1 MGIILVVR
9 QHTGSL
15 ALAGG
20 VVAALWIVAGVSR
33 PLQGRLIDRRGSR
46 DVMAV
51 CGVVHPLALG
61 GIVGFSELQS
71 PGGVV
76 IALGCVGGLTLPP
89 VSTTMRVEW
98 AKMVGEEDRT
108 AAYSLVY
115 LTQELAIL
123 TGPLIL
129 AGVVAAA
136 SASLALI
143 VVAALTAAGSLG
155 FAASIRSP
163 GDHRSAPATPSRSV
177 LRVRGL
183 QLLLA
188 IALLVGGVIGGLQ
201 IAAPTLATAH
211 HAPAVAGVLIASLS
225 VGGILGATIYG
236 GRRWRARPARRLALL
251 LAVVAV
257 AVVVMIAADGLLAVG
272 ALLFLAGIPLTPALT
287 TFSVLVDQHVPART
301 AGEAFG
307 WLSTAIAGG
316 TGGASAIAAAL
327 AQHQHNARAAFAVAA
342 IAATAATVV
351 SLFARE
357 CLTEP
362 QLLGC
367 D

>member
-1 MGIILVVR
+1 MRRDPARAGVRFAGCSFGVLLRLPRARWQVAAGLLAQVTQGAAAVGIILVVR

-136 SASLALI
+136 SAS
-143 VVAALTAAGSLG
+143 
-155 FAASIRSP
+155 
-163 GDHRSAPATPSRSV
+163 
-177 LRVRGL
+177 
-183 QLLLA
+183 
-188 IALLVGGVIGGLQ
+188 
-201 IAAPTLATAH
+201 
-211 HAPAVAGVLIASLS
+211 
-225 VGGILGATIYG
+225 
-236 GRRWRARPARRLALL
+236 
-251 LAVVAV
+251 
-257 AVVVMIAADGLLAVG
+257 
-272 ALLFLAGIPLTPALT
+272 
-287 TFSVLVDQHVPART
+287 
-301 AGEAFG
+301 
-307 WLSTAIAGG
+307 
-316 TGGASAIAAAL
+316 
-327 AQHQHNARAAFAVAA
+327 
-342 IAATAATVV
+342 
-351 SLFARE
+351 
-357 CLTEP
+357 
-362 QLLGC
+362 
-367 D
+367 